1 MNKLSERFRRESMM
15 RRLSVISIIAAAVL
29 VFTFFI
35 ALMYEFELIELPD
48 FVSGLLGQPGVDTVE
63 VIPGDDGS
71 IYDALMQKKAAPGVT
86 VTRNINAADAAVFF
100 TELKPSEEYSVFNRV
115 TLYAD
120 NKSLVLRNKI
130 WRQGMRYRIETY
142 DVNNAL
148 LKTILCD
155 GTNVYVTER
164 AGENETGRIFPVS
177 DGFTLEQQAGMP
189 SVEDIRVLLAGSS
202 GENSEPEQDI
212 DNISVSL
219 VRTAENSVY
228 HVEYD
233 YMNLLLHE
241 QLYISLENGFV
252 VHAETRETSGNLTY
266 SLETDFMQT
275 GITGYAGINIFTPET

>member
-1 MNKLSERFRRESMM
+1 M

-29 VFTFFI
+29 VFTVFVV
-35 ALMYEFELIELPD
+35 LMYEFELIELPD
-48 FVSGLLGQPGVDTVE
+48 FVSNLLGQPGKDTVQ

-71 IYDALMQKKAAPGVT
+71 IYDALMQRETVPGIS

-100 TELKPSEEYSVFNRV
+100 TELQPSDEYSVFNRV
-115 TLYAD
+115 TLYAG
-120 NKSLVLRNKI
+120 NKSLVYRNKI
-130 WRQGMRYRIETY
+130 WRQGIRYRIETY
-142 DVNNAL
+142 DNHDAL
-148 LKTILCD
+148 LKTIICD
-155 GTNVYVTER
+155 GENVYITDR
-164 AGENETGRIFPVS
+164 TGEEETRRVFPVS

-189 SVEDIRVLLAGSS
+189 SVEDIRVLLAGSG
-202 GENSEPEQDI
+202 GETPETVRII

-266 SLETDFMQT
+266 SLDTDFMQT
-275 GITGYAGINIFTPET
+275 GITGYAGINIFTPEP